1 MEIDTITSTITF
13 NQRNEQAVR
22 DAERYVEMILDE
34 TPAFAR
40 SSFVHTYDGETAVF
54 YIGMDAK
61 YMDDFITV
69 MKLLT
74 GNTPGVNGIL
84 HYMGVGLT
92 ERRTRGTQ
100 RAERV

>member
-1 MEIDTITSTITF
+1 
-13 NQRNEQAVR
+13 
-22 DAERYVEMILDE
+22 
-34 TPAFAR
+34 
-40 SSFVHTYDGETAVF
+40 
-54 YIGMDAK
+54 
-61 YMDDFITV
+61 